1 MARWHPFRP
10 DRWPLP
16 ALLLLALIVLGAG
29 LGLRQPMPPDEPR
42 FALMAQGMVDTGDW
56 LLPRR
61 GDELYSHK
69 PPLFMWLQAAALRLT
84 GHLPTAFLLPSL
96 LAALLTLALVFD
108 LARRLWGRR
117 AAGWA
122 LLALLVTLQFGL
134 QARRGQI
141 DAVLVA
147 MTTASLYGLLRHHL
161 LGGRPAWALLGWSMA
176 GLGTITK
183 GVGFL
188 PLLALPLLALS
199 RRTGARHLADPRLQP
214 GWRRVRL
221 GPMAFL
227 VATAVWLGPMLL
239 AVLAG
244 DDPQGRTYVH
254 DLLFRQTATR
264 YLDPWHHHQP
274 PWYFLGTVLTLW
286 LPTALLLP
294 ALLPAW
300 WRRIRRGDARVQV
313 LVGWTLLVL
322 IFFSASPGKREVYI
336 LPALPAFCLALAPL
350 LPGLLRRSRVQL
362 AALGYVALVGLAA
375 AVLAAA
381 ASWPDSGAVARAL
394 ADRGLD
400 RPPPLALAGL
410 AALAGA
416 ALLIALTAKRRG
428 AGLAVLALT
437 YVLWLVHGLAFM
449 PALDDASSG
458 RALMRSVA
466 QRIGPSAS
474 LALLDWPEQL
484 LLQADRPVRT
494 FGFERPVR
502 AQWPDALAWL
512 AADPERNWLLVN
524 QRSLADCPALAGRI
538 EAGTSNRR
546 RFVLVRHHALL
557 AGCIADRPPGQRDD

>member
-1 MARWHPFRP
+1 MARWHPLRP

-16 ALLLLALIVLGAG
+16 ALLLLALVVLGTG

-42 FALMAQGMVDTGDW
+42 FALMAKGMVDSGDW

-69 PPLFMWLQAAALRLT
+69 PPVFMWLQAAALELT

-96 LAALLTLALVFD
+96 LAALATLALVYD
-108 LARRLWGRR
+108 LARRLWGRH

-161 LGGRPAWALLGWSMA
+161 LGDRPAWALLGWSMA

-199 RRTGARHLADPRLQP
+199 RRSGARHLADPRRQP
-214 GWRRVRL
+214 GWRRARL
-221 GPMAFL
+221 GPLAFL
-227 VATAVWLGPMLL
+227 LATGVWLGPMLL

-244 DDPQGRTYVH
+244 DDPQGRAYAH

-264 YLDPWHHHQP
+264 YLDPWHHQQP
-274 PWYFLGTVLTLW
+274 PWYYLGTVLTLW

-300 WRRIRRGDARVQV
+300 WRRIARGDARVQV

-322 IFFSASPGKREVYI
+322 LFFSASPGKREVYI

-350 LPGLLRRSRVQL
+350 LPGLLRRGTVRL
-362 AALGYVALVGLAA
+362 AALCYVVLVGLAA
-375 AVLAAA
+375 LGLAAA
-381 ASWPDSGAVARAL
+381 LSGEAAWVERAL
-394 ADRGLD
+394 AGRGLG
-400 RPPPLALAGL
+400 RLPALAPAGLLVLGL
-410 AALAGA
+410 AALLVA
-416 ALLIALTAKRRG
+416 AWARRRR

-437 YVLWLVHGLAFM
+437 CALWLVHGLALM

-466 QRIGPSAS
+466 QRIGPSAQ

-484 LLQADRPVRT
+484 LLQADRAVRT
-494 FGFERPVR
+494 FGFERPVA

-512 AADPERNWLLVN
+512 AADPERRWLLVN
-524 QRSLADCPALAGRI
+524 SRSLPDCPAATGRI

-546 RFVLVRHHALL
+546 RFVLLRHDPLL
-557 AGCIADRPPGQRDD
+557 AGCIDDHRPGPAGD